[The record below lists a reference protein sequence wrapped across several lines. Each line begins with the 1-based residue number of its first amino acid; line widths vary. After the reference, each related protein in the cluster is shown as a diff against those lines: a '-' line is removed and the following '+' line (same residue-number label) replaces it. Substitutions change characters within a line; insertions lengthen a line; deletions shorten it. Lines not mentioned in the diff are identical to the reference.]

1 MARQQPE
8 FSAAMVASAL
18 LHAGVIVSALIAWP
32 WSRTLPVGGAVP
44 INIVAN
50 APSTNLAPAIEA
62 AEETPAQTEDPVPD
76 ASPTPAAP
84 EPAPTPT
91 PPAPAPK
98 PAPQPA
104 PKPVPTPTPAPTPK
118 PAPAPTP
125 TPKPKPPAA
134 KPPEK
139 AAPAAKPAPK
149 SSGLDL
155 DALAAS
161 VAKAA
166 KSSGAQRS
174 SAAKGETRPAT
185 AREARPDLGSGQAAA
200 AVAGMTDELQR
211 RWNPNCEVEGGR
223 DVRIRVT
230 FTLSSNGQ
238 VLGQPDAGGKE
249 RSANPV
255 EKAAAE
261 RAIRAVFAAAPF
273 RDLPRQFYGDRIAVN
288 FNAREACL

>member
-1 MARQQPE
+1 MARQKPE
-8 FSAAMVASAL
+8 FSAAMLASAL

-32 WSRTLPVGGAVP
+32 WSRPLPVGGAVP

-50 APSTNLAPAIEA
+50 APSTNLAPAIQAPEEA
-62 AEETPAQTEDPVPD
+62 PAQTEAPVPD

-91 PPAPAPK
+91 PPAPTPKPAPK
-98 PAPQPA
+98 PAPT
-104 PKPVPTPTPAPTPK
+104 PTPAPAPTPK
-118 PAPAPTP
+118 PA
-125 TPKPKPPAA
+125 AA
-134 KPPEK
+134 KPPPK
-139 AAPAAKPAPK
+139 AAPAKPAPK
-149 SSGLDL
+149 SPGLDL

-161 VAKAA
+161 VAKTA
-166 KSSGAQRS
+166 KSSGSQRS
-174 SAAKGETRPAT
+174 SAAKGESRPAT

-223 DVRIRVT
+223 DVRLRVT

-255 EKAAAE
+255 ERAAAE

>member
-1 MARQQPE
+1 MARQKSE

-18 LHAGVIVSALIAWP
+18 LHVGVIASALIAWP
-32 WSRTLPVGGAVP
+32 WSRPLPVGGAVP

-62 AEETPAQTEDPVPD
+62 PEETPAQTEDPVPD

-84 EPAPTPT
+84 APAPT
-91 PPAPAPK
+91 PK

-104 PKPVPTPTPAPTPK
+104 PKPVPTPAPAPK

-125 TPKPKPPAA
+125 KPKP
-134 KPPEK
+134 
-139 AAPAAKPAPK
+139 PAAKPAPK

-161 VAKAA
+161 VAKSA

-174 SAAKGETRPAT
+174 SAAKGESRPAT
-185 AREARPDLGSGQAAA
+185 AREARPYLGSGQAAA

-230 FTLSSNGQ
+230 FTLSSSGQ

>member
-1 MARQQPE
+1 MARQQSE

-32 WSRTLPVGGAVP
+32 WSRPLPVGGAVP
-44 INIVAN
+44 INIVAT
-50 APSTNLAPAIEA
+50 APSSNLAPAIEA
-62 AEETPAQTEDPVPD
+62 PEETPAQTEDPVPD

-84 EPAPTPT
+84 APAPT
-91 PPAPAPK
+91 PK

-104 PKPVPTPTPAPTPK
+104 PKPVPTPAPAPK

-125 TPKPKPPAA
+125 KPKP
-134 KPPEK
+134 
-139 AAPAAKPAPK
+139 PAAKPAPK

-161 VAKAA
+161 VAKSA

-174 SAAKGETRPAT
+174 SAAKGESRPAT

-230 FTLSSNGQ
+230 FTLSSSGQ

>member
-1 MARQQPE
+1 MISADILMARQKSE

-18 LHAGVIVSALIAWP
+18 LHVGVIASALVAWP
-32 WSRTLPVGGAVP
+32 WSRPLPVGGAVP

-62 AEETPAQTEDPVPD
+62 AEEAPAQTEQPVPD
-76 ASPTPAAP
+76 AAPTPAAP

-91 PPAPAPK
+91 PPAPTPK
-98 PAPQPA
+98 PAPRPA
-104 PKPVPTPTPAPTPK
+104 PTPAPAPAPTPK
-118 PAPAPTP
+118 PAPA
-125 TPKPKPPAA
+125 KPPT
-134 KPPEK
+134 K
-139 AAPAAKPAPK
+139 AAPAKPAPK
-149 SSGLDL
+149 SPGLDL

-161 VAKAA
+161 VAKSA
-166 KSSGAQRS
+166 KSSGSQRS

-200 AVAGMTDELQR
+200 AIAGMTDELQR

-230 FTLSSNGQ
+230 FTLGSGGQ

>member
-1 MARQQPE
+1 MARQQSE

-32 WSRTLPVGGAVP
+32 WSRPLPVGGAVP

-62 AEETPAQTEDPVPD
+62 PEETPAQTEDPVPD

-91 PPAPAPK
+91 PPAPTPK

-104 PKPVPTPTPAPTPK
+104 PKPVPTPAPAPK

-125 TPKPKPPAA
+125 KPKP
-134 KPPEK
+134 
-139 AAPAAKPAPK
+139 PAAKPAPK

-161 VAKAA
+161 VAKSA

-174 SAAKGETRPAT
+174 SAAKGESRPAT

-230 FTLSSNGQ
+230 FTLSSSGQ

-273 RDLPRQFYGDRIAVN
+273 RDLPRQFDGDRIAVN
-288 FNAREACL
+288 YNAREACLYWRSVPCD

>member
-1 MARQQPE
+1 MARQKSE

-18 LHAGVIVSALIAWP
+18 LHVGVIASALIAWP
-32 WSRTLPVGGAVP
+32 WSRPLPVGGAVP

-62 AEETPAQTEDPVPD
+62 AEEAPAQTEQPVPD
-76 ASPTPAAP
+76 AAPTPAAP

-91 PPAPAPK
+91 PPAPTPK
-98 PAPQPA
+98 PAPRPA
-104 PKPVPTPTPAPTPK
+104 PTPTPAPAPTPK
-118 PAPAPTP
+118 PAPA
-125 TPKPKPPAA
+125 KPPT
-134 KPPEK
+134 K
-139 AAPAAKPAPK
+139 AAPAKPAPK
-149 SSGLDL
+149 SPGLDL

-161 VAKAA
+161 VAKSA
-166 KSSGAQRS
+166 KSSGSQRS

-200 AVAGMTDELQR
+200 AIAGMTDELQR

-230 FTLSSNGQ
+230 FTLGSGGQ

>member
-1 MARQQPE
+1 MARQQSE

-32 WSRTLPVGGAVP
+32 WSRPLPVGGAVP

-91 PPAPAPK
+91 PPAPTPK

-104 PKPVPTPTPAPTPK
+104 PKPVPAPAPAQTPK
-118 PAPAPTP
+118 PAPP
-125 TPKPKPPAA
+125 PKPKP
-134 KPPEK
+134 
-139 AAPAAKPAPK
+139 PAAKPAPK

-161 VAKAA
+161 VAKSA

-211 RWNPNCEVEGGR
+211 RWNPNCEVDGGR

-230 FTLSSNGQ
+230 FTLSSSGQ

>member
-1 MARQQPE
+1 
-8 FSAAMVASAL
+8 MVASAL

-32 WSRTLPVGGAVP
+32 WSRPLPVGGAVP

-76 ASPTPAAP
+76 ASPTPVAP

-91 PPAPAPK
+91 PPAPTPK

-104 PKPVPTPTPAPTPK
+104 PKPAPTPK

-134 KPPEK
+134 KP
-139 AAPAAKPAPK
+139 APK

-161 VAKAA
+161 VAKSA

-211 RWNPNCEVEGGR
+211 RWNPNCEVDGGR

-230 FTLSSNGQ
+230 FTLSSSGQ